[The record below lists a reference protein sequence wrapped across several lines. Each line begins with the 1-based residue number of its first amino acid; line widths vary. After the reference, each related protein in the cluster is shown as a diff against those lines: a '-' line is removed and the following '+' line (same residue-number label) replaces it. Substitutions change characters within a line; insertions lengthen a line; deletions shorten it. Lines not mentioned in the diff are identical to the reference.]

1 MGDVEDRR
9 VCGLVHG
16 HDALCIPHAEL
27 ILHGAGDGDVDDHV
41 GLDGGAGL
49 ADLSIVRQKSVVDQR
64 TGGGKLTAEEV
75 CKLLEKREL

>member
-1 MGDVEDRR
+1 MVDAD
-9 VCGLVHG
+9 
-16 HDALCIPHAEL
+16 DALGVLHADL

-49 ADLSIVRQKSVVDQR
+49 ADLSIVRQKSVVDQG